1 MILFVVVLVA
11 AFLVGV
17 KFTAD
22 LIKTRPR
29 KCNVFHHLGV
39 PRAAT
44 PNQSDTDADC
54 TAGDMC

>member
-1 MILFVVVLVA
+1 MFLFTVVLVA
-11 AFLVGV
+11 AFLVGL

-22 LIKTRPR
+22 LIKTRSR

-44 PNQSDTDADC
+44 PSQSDTHAD
-54 TAGDMC
+54 

>member
-1 MILFVVVLVA
+1 MILLTFVLVA

-22 LIKTRPR
+22 LVKTRSR

-39 PRAAT
+39 PRVAT
-44 PNQSDTDADC
+44 PTQPDTHAE
-54 TAGDMC
+54 